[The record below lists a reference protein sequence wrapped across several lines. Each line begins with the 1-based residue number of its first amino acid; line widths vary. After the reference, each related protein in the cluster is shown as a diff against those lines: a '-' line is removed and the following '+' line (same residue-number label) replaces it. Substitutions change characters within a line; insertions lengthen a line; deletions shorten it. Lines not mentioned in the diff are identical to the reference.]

1 MESILRSR
9 PPIYNREEREKLREA
24 SRFNAQLMDYVR
36 PHVKAGITTDEINTL
51 VHDYT
56 LQHGHVPATLGYKG
70 YPKSCCTS
78 INEVVCHGIPDDT
91 VLQEGD
97 IINVDITSIVN
108 GWYGDQS
115 ETFLIGEVSETARR
129 LVQVTF
135 DCLFASI
142 HALTP
147 NCKVYDIGKA
157 IYDYVKPTGFSIV
170 REFQGHGLGRNF
182 HQDPGIPHYPEK
194 YAQRDVLRPGTCF
207 TIEPMINE
215 GLFGTEVDPRDGWTA
230 RTIDRKLTA
239 QFEHTILMTEEGP
252 EILTLTKEGPQEGHI
267 F

>member
-1 MESILRSR
+1 MAAR

-24 SRFNAQLMDYVR
+24 SRFNAQLMDFLR
-36 PHVKAGITTDEINTL
+36 PHIKAGITTDEINTM
-51 VHDYT
+51 VHEYT
-56 LQHGHVPATLGYKG
+56 LDHGHVPATLGYKG
-70 YPKSCCTS
+70 FPKSLCTS

-97 IINVDITSIVN
+97 IINIDITSIVN

-115 ETFLIGEVSETARR
+115 ETFLIGEVSDTARQ
-129 LVQVTF
+129 LVQATF
-135 DCLFASI
+135 DSLYAAI
-142 HALTP
+142 NALTP
-147 NCKVYDIGKA
+147 QSKVYDIGKA
-157 IYDYVKPTGFSIV
+157 ISDFIRPTGFSIV
-170 REFQGHGLGRNF
+170 KEYQGHGLGRSF
-182 HQDPGIPHYPEK
+182 HQDPGVPHYPTESAK
-194 YAQRDVLRPGTCF
+194 RDALRPGTCF

-215 GLFGTEVDPRDGWTA
+215 GNFATELDPIDHWTV

-252 EILTLTKEGPQEGHI
+252 EILTLTKDGPQEGHQ